1 LGKYSKDVSSK
12 LPTDNLVGSSVKNVV
27 DKGIEITNNDKVK
40 GVPLENGSK
49 KIAETIT
56 QNTQT
61 TITKGTVDVGGK
73 ITVDIQTPTGM
84 STEQGKQFI
93 DSVFNDSRFKDYII
107 RLTTPDN
114 LKEPQ
119 SKTY

>member
-1 LGKYSKDVSSK
+1 MRALWSSLGFYTAVGTVANKAVESYGGKTSTSSAP
-12 LPTDNLVGSSVKNVV
+12 LSSSVGNKM
-27 DKGIEITNNDKVK
+27 
-40 GVPLENGSK
+40 
-49 KIAETIT
+49 ETL
-56 QNTQT
+56 QNTQNNVT
-61 TITKGTVDVGGK
+61 TQTTKGTVDVGGK